1 MEFNP
6 IRASENIFE
15 DYLRYIETTF
25 FIKDQ
30 DYFQQFKKSLK
41 EDRNFANGPFLDVT
55 DSFEAGLSLEELI
68 QKEIISSE
76 FRSINSS
83 KLPLT
88 RPLYKHQ
95 EESIIKVSEGKNVVI
110 TTGTGSGKTES
121 FLLPIINYLLKQKE
135 ENLLT
140 PGVRALIIYPMNALA
155 NDQMKRMYELFE
167 NYPHITFGAYTGETE
182 HSQERALK
190 KYKRLNN
197 REPLP
202 NELIS
207 RDKMKE
213 NPPHILI
220 TNYAML
226 EYLMIRPEDN
236 VFFNGEFSEEWK
248 YVVLD
253 EAHTYTGA
261 TGIEVSMLL
270 RRLKA
275 KLSLRQ
281 PLQFLL
287 TSATLGSSVDS
298 NPDILSFAKTLCC
311 NESFETE
318 GIIRAKR
325 VKLFSDECKN
335 NDFNLYLELADAL
348 ENHFSSERIYE
359 IIQKYVSYVNYQ
371 KEISEM
377 LYDLLIHEERYY
389 DLKNILS
396 ETTVTVEKSAQ
407 ALKLSADELSRFV
420 SVLSKARKYNISLFD
435 ARYHYFIRMLEGCY
449 ITLKPTKKL
458 FIHPT
463 RIYEGNQVFK
473 FSVCRDCGEI
483 YILGVPTSVDTQD
496 GVSNRKI
503 KFLKQSE
510 ELDKELD
517 GKKIEHAYLLISDNY
532 IPEDEDKVYTL
543 CSKCGAIE
551 RSTSHKGHSCECGE
565 VYINRLYKVDYSK
578 RALHRCVVCDDFS
591 ARGNILR
598 DFYMGQE
605 AAASVLGTSL
615 YGQLPS
621 KETQIIQNS
630 QFVDEDDEFGFDFNN
645 SIVNDEVIETPRAK
659 QYLIFSDSR
668 QDAAYFSSYFDFTY
682 HNILRRRLIV
692 ETLQQ
697 NKKYYGESLTFEQL
711 VDYLEI
717 TFEKYQI
724 FKKQDRKKEA
734 FKTILFELGTT
745 DRNSL
750 ENLGLFNFKYDLVD
764 YQLKVFPEILPDVIQ
779 VLVNTFRKQ
788 FRLFYNDILPLSAD
802 DRSYFTYASKPQ
814 VMCLNTSNNV
824 NENSN
829 VQSWCSSEHL
839 NTRADYLK
847 RLTMKLEGNSWDI
860 NKINNFL
867 TGVWKKFLIA
877 DEHLSSYQS
886 EGYQL
891 NVSGFKIYPSF
902 SREIKWY
909 YCDKCG
915 KVTTFNAADIC
926 PEYRCNGTLKPFDIK
941 QMEQN
946 HYYKLYTTLDISD
959 VIIKEHTAQLDVQT
973 AKEYQEK
980 FVNKEINILSCSTT
994 FEMGV
999 DVGDLETVFMKNMPP
1014 TPANYIQRAGRAGR
1028 RTDSA
1033 AYALTFCKLSSHDLT
1048 YFNNPVKMIKGN
1060 INPPKFRLEND
1071 KILKRHVNACV
1082 LAAYFQ
1088 RHPESFNNVE
1098 QLFLTNQ
1105 LDEFKTFVK
1114 ERDTRL
1120 VTYLKNVLPTHVHCK
1135 IEEWLQDLEGD
1146 EGTFQRVFLEM
1157 NDEVN
1162 QLSSVLEEIQKTLHI
1177 KPSSSENYRAIRLIN
1192 SINTIKK
1199 EKILS
1204 FLSRKNIIPKYGFPV
1219 DSIELN
1225 TMNDPNQKGQLR
1237 LSRDLSIAI
1246 SEYAPESEIIAN
1258 GYMYKSRYIK
1268 KPSNSELEWNMQ
1280 DYGRCEN
1287 ESCGYLNMSK
1297 YTFDEKR
1304 KMPACRICGS
1314 SVKKEG
1320 TFLVPEY
1327 GFIAEDKVELAT
1339 TRKPEKTYRGDIIYV
1354 GDQHE
1359 LQSSEDSLRLIG
1371 NKVFKVSSTTN
1382 DELLVLNKSDFYIC
1396 ETCGY
1401 AKVFDH
1407 AKIDEIIKA
1416 PEHKTA
1422 YGRPCKNKFFKRR
1435 TLGHKFKT
1443 DVLYMSIQDML
1454 DTSTALSVLYALLEG
1469 ISYQLDIERNDISGC
1484 IHQRYIEGSSQT
1496 AFVLFDNVPGGAGH
1510 VRRIGLL
1517 DQIGLRRI
1525 FNTALEIVQNCKC
1538 GGEEADSACYS
1549 CLCNYQNQRVHH
1561 KLSRRKAIDWLKE
1574 VIE

>member
-6 IRASENIFE
+6 IRASENIFD

-41 EDRNFANGPFLDVT
+41 EDGNFANGPFLDVT

-68 QKEIISSE
+68 KKSIVSSE
-76 FRSINSS
+76 FKNINSP
-83 KLPLT
+83 KLPLN
-88 RPLYKHQ
+88 RALYKHQ
-95 EESIIKVSEGKNVVI
+95 EESIIKVSEGQNVVI

-135 ENLLT
+135 EGSLT

-155 NDQMKRMYELFE
+155 NDQMKRMYDIFQ

-182 HSQERALK
+182 HSEERALK
-190 KYKRLNN
+190 KYRRLNS
-197 REPLP
+197 RDPLP

-207 RDKMKE
+207 RNAMKQ

-236 VFFNGEFSEEWK
+236 VFFNGDFSEEWK

-275 KLSLRQ
+275 KLSLKQ

-287 TSATLGSSVDS
+287 TSATLGSSIDS
-298 NPDILSFAKTLCC
+298 NPDILNFAKTLCC
-311 NESFETE
+311 DEKFEDE
-318 GIIRAKR
+318 GIVRAKR
-325 VKLFSDECKN
+325 VKLFSDQCVK
-335 NDFNLYLELADAL
+335 NDFNLYLELAATL
-348 ENHFSSERIYE
+348 ESHNSSETIYE
-359 IIQKYVSYVNYQ
+359 IIRKYVSYINYQ
-371 KEISEM
+371 QETSEM

-389 DLKNILS
+389 ELKNILS

-407 ALKLSADELSRFV
+407 MLNLSPDELSKFV

-458 FIHPT
+458 FIQPT
-463 RIYEGNQVFK
+463 RTYEGNPVFK

-483 YILGVPTSVDTQD
+483 YILGIPTIVDTID
-496 GVSNRKI
+496 ELDNRKV
-503 KFLKQSE
+503 KYLKQTE
-510 ELDKELD
+510 ELDKETS
-517 GKKIEHAYLLISDNY
+517 GNRSEKAYLLIGENF
-532 IPEDEDKVYTL
+532 IAEDENKIYTL

-551 RSTSHKGHSCECGE
+551 RLTSHKGHSCNCGE
-565 VYINRLYKVDYSK
+565 VYINHVYKVDYKK
-578 RALHRCVVCDDFS
+578 RSLHRCVVCDGFS
-591 ARGNILR
+591 ARGSILR

-621 KETQIIQNS
+621 KETQIIKKTQHL
-630 QFVDEDDEFGFDFNN
+630 DDDDEFGFDLNESGVKN
-645 SIVNDEVIETPRAK
+645 EVIDTPRSK

-668 QDAAYFSSYFDFTY
+668 QDAAYFSSYFNFTY

-692 ETLQQ
+692 ETLQK
-697 NKKYYGESLTFEQL
+697 NKKYYGESLTLEQL
-711 VDYLEI
+711 VNYLEI
-717 TFEKYQI
+717 TFDQYNV

-734 FKTILFELGTT
+734 LKTILFELSTT

-750 ENLGLFNFKYDLVD
+750 ENLGLLNFKYDLVD
-764 YQLKVFPEILPDVIQ
+764 YELKVFPGFLSDVIQ

-788 FRLFYNDILPLSAD
+788 FRLFYNDILPLNAD
-802 DRSYFTYASKPQ
+802 DRSYFTYSSKPQ
-814 VMCLNTSNNV
+814 LMCLNPLDEL

-829 VQSWCSSEHL
+829 TQSWCSSERL

-847 RLTMKLEGNSWDI
+847 RLTTKIHGDSWDI
-860 NKINNFL
+860 DKIN
-867 TGVWKKFLIA
+867 KFLIGVWRKFL
-877 DEHLSSYQS
+877 DEEQRLYSSQN

-891 NVSGFKIYPSF
+891 KVSGFKIYSSF
-902 SREIKWY
+902 SNEIEWY
-909 YCDKCG
+909 CCDKCG
-915 KVTTFNAADIC
+915 KLTTFNAKNTC
-926 PEYRCNGTLKPFDIK
+926 PEYRCHGSLEPFDMK
-941 QMEQN
+941 QIEQN

-959 VIIKEHTAQLDVQT
+959 VVIKEHTAQLDVQT

-1028 RTDSA
+1028 RIDSA

-1071 KILKRHVNACV
+1071 KIIKRHVNACV

-1088 RHPESFNNVE
+1088 RHPEAFNNVE

-1105 LDEFKTFVK
+1105 FDEFKAYVK
-1114 ERDTRL
+1114 ERDVKL
-1120 VTYLKNVLPTHVHCK
+1120 IKYLKNVLPTHTHDK
-1135 IEEWLQDLEGD
+1135 IETWLKDLEEN
-1146 EGTFQRVFLEM
+1146 EGTLHRVFLEM
-1157 NDEVN
+1157 SDEVK
-1162 QLSSVLEEIQKTLHI
+1162 QLSSIVEDIQKTLH
-1177 KPSSSENYRAIRLIN
+1177 KQSSSNESYRVIRLMN
-1192 SINTIKK
+1192 SINTIKR

-1280 DYGRCEN
+1280 DYGVCEN
-1287 ESCGYLNMSK
+1287 GSCGYMNMSK
-1297 YTFDEKR
+1297 HTFDENR
-1304 KMPACRICGS
+1304 KMPDCQICGS

-1339 TRKPEKTYRGDIIYV
+1339 SRKPEKTYRGDIIYV

-1359 LQSSEDSLRLIG
+1359 LQNSEDSVRLIG
-1371 NKVFKVSSTTN
+1371 NKIFKISSTMN

-1396 ETCGY
+1396 ESCGY

-1407 AKIDEIIKA
+1407 TKIDEIIKA

-1443 DVLYMSIQDML
+1443 DVLYMSVQDAL
-1454 DTSTALSVLYALLEG
+1454 DTSTALSVLYALLEA
-1469 ISYQLDIERNDISGC
+1469 ISYQLDIERGDISGC

-1510 VRRIGLL
+1510 VRRIGSL
-1517 DQIGLRRI
+1517 DEIGLKKVL
-1525 FNTALEIVQNCKC
+1525 NTALEVVQNCKC

-1561 KLSRRKAIDWLKE
+1561 KLSRRKAIDWLTE
-1574 VIE
+1574 IVF